1 MIMMLFVHFRCDYY
15 RYATCTVYRARSVTT
30 VVTNKPDM
38 IGQDSRSKMKNK
50 VGTIVVRLKGTYFDG
65 DPVV

>member
-1 MIMMLFVHFRCDYY
+1 MIMMLFVHFRCDSY

-38 IGQDSRSKMKNK
+38 IGQDS
-50 VGTIVVRLKGTYFDG
+50 
-65 DPVV
+65 